1 MQLTGP
7 SNKIVVTANGTKLPA
22 SNTALLP
29 TCALFKGAREAIVVP
44 GMSQRALTSVATLAN
59 NGYTTV
65 LLPGQEGANV
75 FHADDV
81 DISSTTPPALQG
93 WRDNRGLWMVSVTGE
108 TTISQNIDVTETAM
122 SVYDLPNTK
131 EVVRFL
137 HAALGTPTRATLLT
151 AAQNGNL
158 VTFHGMTPENISR
171 HFPESDKTQKGH
183 MKQTKQGVRSTKI
196 VDKDAMLGF
205 KQQPGVK
212 HKDVYLM
219 VYGVRCH
226 LEIDVLRSNGEI
238 FHQVGT
244 RQQVYHGCG

>member
-1 MQLTGP
+1 
-7 SNKIVVTANGTKLPA
+7 
-22 SNTALLP
+22 
-29 TCALFKGAREAIVVP
+29 
-44 GMSQRALTSVATLAN
+44 
-59 NGYTTV
+59 
-65 LLPGQEGANV
+65 
-75 FHADDV
+75 
-81 DISSTTPPALQG
+81 
-93 WRDNRGLWMVSVTGE
+93 MVSVTGE
-108 TTISQNIDVTETAM
+108 TTISQNIDVAETAM